1 MFNRLYSFFL
11 NFVQVHFIYVLKLFI
26 FIFKYCFCCFAL
38 CVFVQNHVIYSF
50 KRQTADM
57 RLSELHALREILN
70 RLPTGCSQYA
80 CGLVDIFRRYRYAC
94 IKINTN
100 ACWEPVFGRLLHETA
115 DTHCIR
121 PIMVHERMVT
131 SIHFILLHI
140 YRFTLSRYDKR
151 SWSDQRMAEIKA
163 LLGLKNQ
170 GNVIAHGLYD
180 PYKM

>member
-1 MFNRLYSFFL
+1 M
-11 NFVQVHFIYVLKLFI
+11 
-26 FIFKYCFCCFAL
+26 
-38 CVFVQNHVIYSF
+38 NHVIYSF

-57 RLSELHALREILN
+57 RLSELHAIREILN

-94 IKINTN
+94 ININTN
-100 ACWEPVFGRLLHETA
+100 ACWEPVLRWLLHETEVR
-115 DTHCIR
+115 HCIR
-121 PIMVHERMVT
+121 TIMVHEWRVT
-131 SIHFILLHI
+131 SIHLIFITYI

>member
-1 MFNRLYSFFL
+1 MHL
-11 NFVQVHFIYVLKLFI
+11 NKHKCMLGT
-26 FIFKYCFCCFAL
+26 
-38 CVFVQNHVIYSF
+38 
-50 KRQTADM
+50 R
-57 RLSELHALREILN
+57 
-70 RLPTGCSQYA
+70 
-80 CGLVDIFRRYRYAC
+80 FRKTPPR
-94 IKINTN
+94 
-100 ACWEPVFGRLLHETA
+100 TA